1 MAWTWQHLKQW
12 HVTNAEERA
21 RDLAWDGVKVEPLY
35 RYAQQP
41 VVRPAPE
48 CEHQWRHGGAN
59 KLQNQK
65 QCIKCGRVELDAQPA
80 PVVPDAYVRDERGR
94 MMLNGVCEPKIGFGA
109 GWNACRAAMLQGA
122 DGKPELT
129 VWYGAMPETNG
140 KTNWTA
146 ILHREGQH
154 PREGITIDRSEYPDR
169 VRYEA
174 DRMRH
179 LIGELADEPDI
190 LAYDAEAHSGY
201 VYPGNSPVIPGAEQ
215 RISDAVDLLKKA
227 APAMLADNGGPDG
240 PLAGRMNSPVIPEG
254 SASMFRRWLAF
265 GRGMQNAGCQL
276 PHNLIA
282 ETESMLAA
290 AAQPQNAPQNIPEII
305 PGWIPVSERMPEAGG
320 DMIVFTDGIVMSG
333 ISYAKKK
340 GFYIQALEYDNDEPV
355 DSVTHWMPLPA
366 GPKEEK

>member
-1 MAWTWQHLKQW
+1 MTSKL
-12 HVTNAEERA
+12 TREEMQELISALRLTPTSTVNGISLGRLADALSENEAAMDSEPVAYMYRDNLHSDA
-21 RDLAWDGVKVEPLY
+21 RFSLESKIGNWSPEDINEYEISETPLY
-35 RYAQQP
+35 LHAQQP
-41 VVRPAPE
+41 R
-48 CEHQWRHGGAN
+48 
-59 KLQNQK
+59 
-65 QCIKCGRVELDAQPA
+65 
-80 PVVPDAYVRDERGR
+80 VPDVMEPTIEAIKRILPTSNPDEYAA
-94 MMLNGVCEPKIGFGA
+94 CIGA
-109 GWNACRAAMLQGA
+109 DMWNACRAAMLQGA

-154 PREGITIDRSEYPDR
+154 PLEGITIDRSEYPDR

-240 PLAGRMNSPVIPEG
+240 PLAGRMNSPVIPDGYVMVPKEPTPEMLAVINEAIKSMRG
-254 SASMFRRWLAF
+254 SAATYARV
-265 GRGMQNAGCQL
+265 
-276 PHNLIA
+276 
-282 ETESMLAA
+282 LAA
-290 AAQPQNAPQNIPEII
+290 APQEVR
-305 PGWIPVSERMPEAGG
+305 GE
-320 DMIVFTDGIVMSG
+320 
-333 ISYAKKK
+333 
-340 GFYIQALEYDNDEPV
+340 
-355 DSVTHWMPLPA
+355 
-366 GPKEEK
+366 

>member
-1 MAWTWQHLKQW
+1 M
-12 HVTNAEERA
+12 TNNQLTDLRTLILSEVGDFFAGVGSPGEPETPEEMQRELSMRLGRILNNHIVNYPRCEALVEILRECRIA
-21 RDLAWDGVKVEPLY
+21 RDEAQAELQERRKAEQDSEPVAWLAIYHGEVYDEAIGITRSVVEAQADHFGWESALTEIIPLY
-35 RYAQQP
+35 LHAQQP
-41 VVRPAPE
+41 R
-48 CEHQWRHGGAN
+48 
-59 KLQNQK
+59 
-65 QCIKCGRVELDAQPA
+65 
-80 PVVPDAYVRDERGR
+80 VPDVMEPTIEAIKRILPTSNPDEYAA
-94 MMLNGVCEPKIGFGA
+94 CIGA
-109 GWNACRAAMLQGA
+109 DMWNACRAAMLQGA

-154 PREGITIDRSEYPDR
+154 PLEGITIDRSEYPDR

-240 PLAGRMNSPVIPEG
+240 PLAGRMNSPVIPDGYVMVPKEPTETMIN
-254 SASMFRRWLAF
+254 AWLSEVANW
-265 GRGMQNAGCQL
+265 RGHVAGYK
-276 PHNLIA
+276 A
-282 ETESMLAA
+282 MLAV
-290 AAQPQNAPQNIPEII
+290 APQE
-305 PGWIPVSERMPEAGG
+305 V
-320 DMIVFTDGIVMSG
+320 
-333 ISYAKKK
+333 K
-340 GFYIQALEYDNDEPV
+340 
-355 DSVTHWMPLPA
+355 
-366 GPKEEK
+366 